1 MMVAA
6 IQPEKQALRSIEG
19 KLAISLVIDC
29 SNAAAGGKILALK
42 ALALQL
48 VNSLREG
55 QRFTLMVFGSGVL
68 TFDDALYEATA
79 KTKELAARFLEC
91 IGLLGEPNLEHVLG
105 RALGMKAAEDAEIL
119 LMAAHAPG
127 SLRLADPQASKP
139 TRVIHVIE
147 YERSEPSPLRLLAQQ
162 SGGNHITM
170 AAPAEFP
177 AVPLEHLP
185 RKYDCSGTALLRL
198 KRSES
203 NCSPAWLSEQLQQNT
218 LGDISSIVRKMAPEF
233 STTLAELRESGLD
246 EALLT
251 NCFRLALKNLQH
263 LGGLSWRQQKA
274 VPKTLLERRIYLEL
288 RILAVRCC
296 RDWCH
301 QELVFNPN
309 YNPEDIPAFLLRN
322 EQKENSS
329 EALPSIPGK
338 S

>member
-1 MMVAA
+1 MKVAA
-6 IQPEKQALRSIEG
+6 IEPANQALRSLEG
-19 KLAISLVIDC
+19 KSSIVLAIDC
-29 SNAAAGGKILALK
+29 SNAAAGGKIIALK

-79 KTKELAARFLEC
+79 KTKELAVQFLEC
-91 IGLLGEPNLEHVLG
+91 IGLLGEPNLEHALG

-119 LMAAHAPG
+119 LLAAHAPS
-127 SLRLADPQASKP
+127 SLRLADPQTSKP

-147 YERSEPSPLRLLAQQ
+147 YERSEPSTLRVLAQQ

-170 AAPAEFP
+170 AVPTESPAASP
-177 AVPLEHLP
+177 AHLP
-185 RKYDCSGTALLRL
+185 RKYDCCGTALLRL

-203 NCSPAWLSEQLQQNT
+203 NCSPAWLSEQLQQYA
-218 LGDISSIVRKMAPEF
+218 LGGIPSIAGKMASDF
-233 STTLAELRESGLD
+233 STTLAELRESGMD
-246 EALLT
+246 ETLLT
-251 NCFRLALKNLQH
+251 TCFRLALKNLQH
-263 LGGLSWRQQKA
+263 LGGLSWRQQEA

-301 QELVFNPN
+301 QELVFTPS
-309 YNPEDIPAFLLRN
+309 YSPEDIPAFLLQN
-322 EQKENSS
+322 EQMEAVN
-329 EALPSIPGK
+329 EALPSISGK